1 MYIIHRYVCPKKQ
14 FLLNRLNLLTVLKLW
29 MPTPEICAITWLAD
43 VLSPEPNVNHYGF
56 SDGGGTEIVISL
68 C

>member
-1 MYIIHRYVCPKKQ
+1 MSKNIEQIK
-14 FLLNRLNLLTVLKLW
+14 FIDVLKLW
-29 MPTPEICAITWLAD
+29 MPAPEICATTWLAD
-43 VLSPEPNVNHYGF
+43 VPPPEPNVNHYGF